1 MLNLFRTGI
10 LIISIKI
17 TIFKNFI
24 LMIRQFST
32 SILLTLFLAMVL
44 FSCTGSAKE
53 KTLYVNLETTEGLIK
68 VKLYNNTPQ
77 HRDNFISLVRE
88 GYYDNIR
95 FHRVIEDFMIQAGDY
110 RTRPDLAADTSGRY
124 DYTIPAEIIDTN
136 FHKRGVLAA
145 ARTGDR
151 FNPERRSSGTQ
162 FYIVQGKKFADTVT
176 EEGDTITA
184 DRQIADIENRINAS
198 LKQNIFYRHLQNE
211 RQKTKLTGDGRSE
224 AEIQEAASLLT
235 YNDLEKYEEISI
247 PGEHLEVYRTEG
259 GTPHLDMQYTVFGE
273 VVEGMDVVDRI
284 AAVETDA
291 SDRPL
296 DDVIITGARVVRK

>member
-1 MLNLFRTGI
+1 
-10 LIISIKI
+10 
-17 TIFKNFI
+17 
-24 LMIRQFST
+24 MIRQYST
-32 SILLTLFLAMVL
+32 STLLTLILAVVL
-44 FSCTGSAKE
+44 FSCTDTGKDR
-53 KTLYVNLETTEGLIK
+53 TRYVELETSEGLIK
-68 VKLYNNTPQ
+68 LKLYNNTPL

-124 DYTIPAEIIDTN
+124 DYTIQAEIIDTN
-136 FHKRGVLAA
+136 FHKKGVLAA

-162 FYIVQGKKFADTVT
+162 FYIVQGKKFVDTVSP
-176 EEGDTITA
+176 EGDTISGTMM
-184 DRQIADIENRINAS
+184 IADVENRINAS
-198 LKQNIFYRHLQNE
+198 LKQNIFYTHLQNE

-224 AEIQEAASLLT
+224 AEIQEAATLLT

-259 GTPHLDMQYTVFGE
+259 GTPHLDMQYTVFGK
-273 VVEGMDVVDRI
+273 VVEGMDVVDKI

-291 SDRPL
+291 NDRPL